1 MNDEPIP
8 LIAYVFVTITSFVL
22 AYASIDDSAKTEEPP
37 KNTEETKEIS
47 GNTIEKK
54 EQYEI
59 PVATRIN
66 SEAQPTNL
74 PRPILSS
81 LFNNQENP
89 NPNPNPNPDISL
101 SAEPIP
107 EENPEPTKIGGN
119 KKNNNKNKNKTNK
132 QKRFK
137 KLNKSKRNNKK

>member
-22 AYASIDDSAKTEEPP
+22 AYASIDDSA
-37 KNTEETKEIS
+37 NTEETKEIS

-81 LFNNQENP
+81 LFNNQE

>member
-22 AYASIDDSAKTEEPP
+22 AYASIDDSANTEEPP

-89 NPNPNPNPDISL
+89 NPNPNLNPNPNPNPDISL

-107 EENPEPTKIGGN
+107 EENPEPEMTGREILKEIA
-119 KKNNNKNKNKTNK
+119 
-132 QKRFK
+132 
-137 KLNKSKRNNKK
+137 